1 MTLPTVIIRP
11 PPVAPAAG
19 NPPPPAPA
27 APGTIP
33 GFANMSFAQKRLA
46 QDQAAAAAKQKR

>member
-1 MTLPTVIIRP
+1 MTAPIVVIRP
-11 PPVAPAAG
+11 HPQAPAAG

-33 GFANMSFAQKRLA
+33 NFDKMSFAQQRLA
-46 QDQAAAAAKQKR
+46 QDQVAAAKQKR

>member
-1 MTLPTVIIRP
+1 MTQPTVITRP
-11 PPVAPAAG
+11 HPVAPAPG
-19 NPPPPAPA
+19 NPPPPAA

-33 GFANMSFAQKRLA
+33 GFENMSFAQQRLA